1 MKRGQRKRKRKRIAK
16 LRCGPKPPP
25 WPTTPSHSRSPTF
38 PTGADMWAGDVSRSP
53 ADAYSFS
60 LAKSL
65 TLQDPLPRS
74 AHLCASLPFLP
85 LTHGDLLSGP
95 SPSSSPNRS
104 MCQQNSMDS
113 AWPLHKTRS
122 YPRLRTHLGFS
133 GPYKSTPLCRL
144 PRIRVSPRGQQLRAT
159 IVERRTRG

>member
-1 MKRGQRKRKRKRIAK
+1 MQNCVVGQNHRRGPPPHLTRVAQPSQPAPT
-16 LRCGPKPPP
+16 CGPETSAALPRMR
-25 WPTTPSHSRSPTF
+25 TL
-38 PTGADMWAGDVSRSP
+38 
-53 ADAYSFS
+53 S
-60 LAKSL
+60 LSL

-122 YPRLRTHLGFS
+122 YPHLRTHLGFS
-133 GPYKSTPLCRL
+133 GPYKSTPLRRL